1 MEITVKSGAAEKQR
15 TACLVC
21 AVFEEAA
28 LPAATAAIDEASG
41 GHISTLL
48 KHGDLKGE
56 VGQSLMLYDV
66 PGVNAPRVL
75 LLGAGK
81 KADFNA
87 KTLRKLAEAAFNTL
101 KKSGAADALICFG
114 DLGASEDDETR
125 HLYTAALAMH
135 NAHYRFTL
143 HSADKKSPADK
154 LKKIVFSI
162 SGRATKA
169 VTGAM
174 ERAAAVS
181 AGMCLTRDL
190 GNLAPNICNPE
201 YLAEQAKTLAKE
213 YKSIKT
219 TVLDER
225 RMKTL
230 GMGSLLAV
238 AQGSEQP
245 PRLIAMEYTG
255 AAKSRKP
262 VVLVGKGV
270 TFDSGGISI
279 KPSASMDEM
288 KYDMC
293 GAASVFGVMRA
304 VAELGLPLNV
314 VGIVP
319 SVENM
324 PSGTATRPGDV
335 VTSLSGKTI
344 EVLNTDAEG
353 RLILCDALSYA
364 EKYKPEAVID
374 IATLTG
380 ACIVALGH
388 HTAGVMGNDDALIGE
403 LREAGDKAL
412 DPCWQL
418 PMGDEYKDQL
428 KSNFADMA
436 NIGTPGAGTIT
447 AACFLSNFTEDYRWA
462 HLDIAGVAW
471 KSGAAKGATG
481 RPVPLLM
488 EYLFAQAG

>member
-1 MEITVKSGAAEKQR
+1 MEITVKSGAPEKQR

-21 AVFEEAA
+21 AVFEDTI
-28 LPAATAAIDEASG
+28 LPAATAAIDQAADG
-41 GHISTLL
+41 AISNIL
-48 KHGDLKGE
+48 KKGDLSGE
-56 VGQSLMLYDV
+56 SGQSLMLYDV
-66 PGVNAPRVL
+66 PGISAARVL

-81 KADFNA
+81 QDKFTA
-87 KTLRKLAEAAFNTL
+87 KSLSALSGRAFDTLS
-101 KKSGAADALICFG
+101 KSGAADALVCFG
-114 DLGASEDDETR
+114 DLGATEGDEQR
-125 HLYTAALAMH
+125 HLYLTALAMH
-135 NAHYRFTL
+135 NGAYKFTG
-143 HSADKKSPADK
+143 HSSDKKAAATK
-154 LKKIVFSI
+154 LKKITLSI
-162 SGRATKA
+162 EGRANKA
-169 VTGAM
+169 TTTAV

-181 AGMCLTRDL
+181 SGMGLTRDL

-201 YLAEQAKTLAKE
+201 YLAEQGKALAKE
-213 YKSIKT
+213 FKFLKT
-219 TVLDER
+219 TVLDEK

-230 GMGSLLAV
+230 GMGSLLSV
-238 AQGSEQP
+238 AQGSAQP
-245 PRLIAMEYTG
+245 PRLIAMEYSG
-255 AAKSRKP
+255 AAKSKKP
-262 VVLVGKGV
+262 FVLVGKGV

-304 VAELGLPLNV
+304 VALLGLPINV

-335 VTSLSGKTI
+335 VTSMSGRTI

-364 EKYKPEAVID
+364 EKYKPETVID

-388 HTAGVMGNDDALIGE
+388 HTAGVMGNDPALVGA
-403 LREAGDKAL
+403 LREAGDKAQ
-412 DPCWQL
+412 DPCWEL

-447 AACFLSNFTEDYRWA
+447 AACFLSHFTEAYPWA

-481 RPVPLLM
+481 RPVPM
-488 EYLFAQAG
+488 R

>member
-1 MEITVKSGAAEKQR
+1 MEITVKSGAPEKQR

-21 AVFEEAA
+21 AVFEDGK
-28 LPAATAAIDEASG
+28 LPTATAAIDQAADG
-41 GHISTLL
+41 AISNIL
-48 KHGDLKGE
+48 KHGDLNGE
-56 VGQSLMLYDV
+56 SGQSLMLYDV
-66 PGVNAPRVL
+66 AGISASRVL

-81 KADFNA
+81 QDKFNP
-87 KTLRKLAEAAFNTL
+87 KSLSKLATQTYDIL
-101 KKSGAADALICFG
+101 KKSGAADALVCFG
-114 DLGASEDDETR
+114 DLAASEDDDSR
-125 HLYTAALAMH
+125 HLYTVALAMH
-135 NAHYRFTL
+135 NAAYQFTG
-143 HSADKKSPADK
+143 HSTDKKAPAAT
-154 LKKIVFSI
+154 LKKVTLSI
-162 SGRATKA
+162 EGRASKA
-169 VTGAM
+169 VTTAM
-174 ERAAAVS
+174 DRAAAVAS
-181 AGMCLTRDL
+181 GMNLTRDL

-201 YLAEQAKTLAKE
+201 YLAETGRGLAKE
-213 YKSIKT
+213 FKTIKT

-245 PRLIAMEYTG
+245 PRLVAMEYTG
-255 AAKSRKP
+255 AAKSKKP
-262 VVLVGKGV
+262 YVLVGKGV

-304 VAELGLPLNV
+304 VATLGLPINV

-319 SVENM
+319 TVENM

-364 EKYKPEAVID
+364 KKYKPETVID

-388 HTAGVMGNDDALIGE
+388 HTAGVMGNDAALVGE
-403 LREAGDKAL
+403 LRSAGDKAQ
-412 DPCWQL
+412 DPCWEL

-447 AACFLSNFTEDYRWA
+447 AACFLSYFTEDYRWA

-481 RPVPLLM
+481 RPVPMLM
-488 EYLFAQAG
+488 DYLFNQAG